1 MKKFLKTIIALAII
15 AAIAFG
21 VYFIFNNG
29 TDNKQIRAKVYSL
42 NNNLVV
48 DDVNIYTKTNDTVD
62 HMINLINQRGYI
74 IPEEKAYLTT
84 YSTALAY
91 YDFLKQ
97 EILVN
102 GLFVNKENTND
113 YFKNMNK
120 AYDALQKIY
129 IEGNEYLLTTYYAV
143 TDESLLNVD
152 YIVNFSN
159 TFKDALAELNN
170 FYYNAG
176 MAFSYGTKDMFNTNN
191 GYKLKVQ
198 YYSVLVNTY
207 IQDYLDNKTFDL
219 SLDVL
224 SYQTK
229 IATYN
234 ESTYFDNKTEID
246 SLMDN
251 SKLVD
256 IVELAKQE
264 AMGQASTYI
273 NSLTDAD
280 KKSATEI
287 YYNLVVKG

>member
-42 NNNLVV
+42 NNNLIV
-48 DDVNIYTKTNDTVD
+48 DDINIYTKTNGTVD
-62 HMINLINQRGYI
+62 HMINLINQRGYT
-74 IPEEKAYLTT
+74 IPDEKAYLIT
-84 YSTALAY
+84 YSTALEY

-102 GLFVNKENTND
+102 GLFVNNQNTND

-129 IEGNEYLLTTYYAV
+129 TEGNEYLLTTYYAV

-159 TFKDALAELNN
+159 TFKDALTELNN

-234 ESTYFDNKTEID
+234 ESTYFDNKAEID

-256 IVELAKQE
+256 IVELAKHE
-264 AMGQASTYI
+264 ALGQASTYI
-273 NSLTDAD
+273 SSLTDAD
-280 KKSATEI
+280 KRSATEK
-287 YYNLVVKG
+287 YYNLVIKG

>member
-42 NNNLVV
+42 NNNLIV
-48 DDVNIYTKTNDTVD
+48 DDINIYTKTNGTVD
-62 HMINLINQRGYI
+62 HMINLINQRGYT
-74 IPEEKAYLTT
+74 IPNEKAYLTT
-84 YSTALAY
+84 YSTALEY

-102 GLFVNKENTND
+102 GLFVNNQNTND

-129 IEGNEYLLTTYYAV
+129 TEGNEYLLTTYYAV

-159 TFKDALAELNN
+159 TFKDALTELNN

-234 ESTYFDNKTEID
+234 ESTYFDNKAEID

-273 NSLTDAD
+273 SSLTDAD
-280 KKSATEI
+280 KKSATEK
-287 YYNLVVKG
+287 YYNLVIKG

>member
-1 MKKFLKTIIALAII
+1 MKKILKTIIALAII
-15 AAIAFG
+15 AAIAVG

-42 NNNLVV
+42 NNNLIV
-48 DDVNIYTKTNDTVD
+48 DDINIYTKTNNTVD
-62 HMINLINQRGYI
+62 HMINLINQRGYT
-74 IPEEKAYLTT
+74 IPDEKAYLIT
-84 YSTALAY
+84 YSTALEY

-102 GLFVNKENTND
+102 GLFVNNKNTND

-129 IEGNEYLLTTYYAV
+129 TESNEYLLTTYYAV

-176 MAFSYGTKDMFNTNN
+176 MAFSYGAKDMFNTNN
-191 GYKLKVQ
+191 GYKLKMQ

-207 IQDYLDNKTFDL
+207 VQDYLDNKTFDL

-229 IATYN
+229 IATYSA
-234 ESTYFDNKTEID
+234 STYFDNKSEID
-246 SLMDN
+246 SLMGN

-264 AMGQASTYI
+264 GMGQASTYI
-273 NSLTDAD
+273 SSLTEAD
-280 KKSATEI
+280 KKSATEK